1 MNKIENIKEMN
12 IYQKLHYV
20 QQQVN
25 IIQKEKKG
33 NFQYDYASTPEV
45 MLNFNPAIVNARL
58 RLDTT
63 ILKATIHEK
72 TKRVLATEYKNNK
85 KEYLKDKE
93 GNYIYEDKI
102 SYMVE
107 LEEIEF
113 KWTNID
119 KIDEQ
124 LVEKWFGY
132 GFDDF
137 EKGLGRALSYSQK
150 YYLLAKFQIATLKD
164 DPDFIAN
171 KKSLENK
178 LLENSFETKNV
189 ENDTLTK
196 ALEDI
201 ALMSSSNQQIEIWNK
216 IEYKELRKNEKF
228 LSSLKRKV
236 DSLKELEGKS
246 KNENKKEND
255 LMEEAMQNSTPI
267 K

>member
-1 MNKIENIKEMN
+1 MNKIEDIKGMN

-25 IIQKEKKG
+25 IIQKEQKG
-33 NFQYDYASTPEV
+33 NFQYDYASTPEI
-45 MLNFNPAIVNARL
+45 MLHFNPAIVNARL
-58 RLDTT
+58 RLDPT

-93 GNYIYEDKI
+93 GNYMYEDKI

-107 LEEIEF
+107 LEKIEF

-119 KIDEQ
+119 NISEQ
-124 LVEKWFGY
+124 LVDSWFGY

-137 EKGLGRALSYSQK
+137 EKGLGRALSYAQK

-164 DPDFIAN
+164 DPDYIAN
-171 KKSLENK
+171 KKLLENK
-178 LLENSFETKNV
+178 LLEKSFETKDIKEIV
-189 ENDTLTK
+189 LDE
-196 ALEDI
+196 ALKEI
-201 ALMSSSNQQIEIWNK
+201 KLMTSSNQKKEIWSK
-216 IEYKELRKNEKF
+216 YKELRENEKF

-236 DSLKELEGKS
+236 ESLEELE
-246 KNENKKEND
+246 KNSEND